1 MDIDLSTIEVMNAE
15 AADSGRGADGTADCG
30 QARLLGAG
38 WTSAL
43 RLLGVCFYLDSTK
56 HLFKVTGDWRNNT
69 DKIVECF
76 IDI

>member
-15 AADSGRGADGTADCG
+15 AADSERAADGRADCGG

-43 RLLGVCFYLDSTK
+43 FAQG
-56 HLFKVTGDWRNNT
+56 LFLVRFHKTLVQSYW
-69 DKIVECF
+69 
-76 IDI
+76 